1 MSQLVLS
8 LFSFFQKMP
17 PPHYKLRD
25 CRVRY
30 LQGDQ
35 RGRGGVP
42 KQREQGLFSVV
53 LTVGQTSPDYYISE
67 MHAQGDLGG
76 SEGDLH
82 HHKTQTE
89 NMQGSFPLH
98 AWTFFSVFPPAC
110 GSCRIAPWNRRVSRA
125 RRGTNRQ
132 ESSPCT
138 SVSLPGR

>member
-67 MHAQGDLGG
+67 MHAQGICGG
-76 SEGDLH
+76 RTETSTTIKH
-82 HHKTQTE
+82 RQKTCKVV
-89 NMQGSFPLH
+89 FPFTRGH
-98 AWTFFSVFPPAC
+98 FSVFFPPAC

-132 ESSPCT
+132 ELSPCT